1 MGGARGS
8 YWWTGEVYRGFFW
21 KYLKEGDYL
30 EDIGVD
36 GLIIL
41 RSIFKR
47 WDWES
52 WTGLLWLITR
62 AIGRLL

>member
-1 MGGARGS
+1 MH
-8 YWWTGEVYRGFFW
+8 RGFFW

-41 RSIFKR
+41 RSIIKR